1 MWGSAP
7 GQEEEAMA
15 SVALR
20 PKPLG
25 PLPPSHH
32 SVYLPVLLFHKEAR
46 AVGAGP
52 ARRGDARPRKKLAR
66 RHVHHGTPSALSHFT
81 SSRRSVAPLCNFA
94 DLLFS
99 CGLRFPLVAAST
111 PFLSD
116 PSPKF
121 PRGNVGRVPQKYPRQ
136 EGGDSTGLGG
146 RDGRGGGRRE
156 HEREWRH
163 GSRNRTGG
171 WSRQHRGQ
179 ELQRDG
185 VPQQALPERGVP
197 VESRRLSS
205 EAQVGWLRAGE
216 ARARRW
222 TASDLA

>member
-7 GQEEEAMA
+7 GQEEGAMA

-25 PLPPSHH
+25 PLPPSIT
-32 SVYLPVLLFHKEAR
+32 SVYLPVLLLHKEAR

-66 RHVHHGTPSALSHFT
+66 RHVHHNTPSALSHFT

-99 CGLRFPLVAAST
+99 CGLRFPFVAAST

-116 PSPKF
+116 RPQNS
-121 PRGNVGRVPQKYPRQ
+121 RAEMLGELTRVPQKYPRQ
-136 EGGDSTGLGG
+136 EGGLD
-146 RDGRGGGRRE
+146 
-156 HEREWRH
+156 
-163 GSRNRTGG
+163 
-171 WSRQHRGQ
+171 
-179 ELQRDG
+179 
-185 VPQQALPERGVP
+185 
-197 VESRRLSS
+197 
-205 EAQVGWLRAGE
+205 
-216 ARARRW
+216 RARRSRW
-222 TASDLA
+222 SRRRKERARAGMAAWFPEPNRRMVSTASRPRTSARRSTSTSSSRTRSPCRV